1 MAQPARVEHEQLEIT
16 DVAQLRAW
24 FAEHHESA
32 AGVWLVTWKRSVDPE
47 RHVRYDAVVRECLRV
62 GWIDGQARG
71 VDERR
76 SAIRLTP
83 RRPGSGW
90 ARTNKQRIAELT
102 EAGLMLPRGRAVV
115 DEAKASGAWTLLDDI
130 EDLVEP
136 PDLAAALDADPEA
149 RRQWDAF
156 PRSPKRDA
164 LVWLSSAERT
174 ATREKR
180 VAEIVGRAASARR
193 DGANSGRTSDV
204 GPTSQVVF
212 RTEVG
217 RERSRQVT
225 AARTW

>member
-1 MAQPARVEHEQLEIT
+1 MEHEELEIT

-32 AGVWLVTWKRSVDPE
+32 AGVWLVTWKRSVDPT
-47 RHVRYDAVVRECLRV
+47 RHVAYEAVVRECLCV
-62 GWIDGQARG
+62 GWIDSQARG
-71 VDERR
+71 VDEQR
-76 SAIRLTP
+76 SAILLTP

-90 ARTNKQRIAELT
+90 ARTNKERIAELT

-115 DEAKASGAWTLLDDI
+115 DEARASGAWTLLDDI

-156 PRSPKRDA
+156 PRSPKRAA
-164 LVWLSSAERT
+164 LVWLSGAKRP

-180 VAEIVGRAASARR
+180 VAEITERASR
-193 DGANSGRTSDV
+193 GLRT
-204 GPTSQVVF
+204 P
-212 RTEVG
+212 
-217 RERSRQVT
+217 
-225 AARTW
+225 